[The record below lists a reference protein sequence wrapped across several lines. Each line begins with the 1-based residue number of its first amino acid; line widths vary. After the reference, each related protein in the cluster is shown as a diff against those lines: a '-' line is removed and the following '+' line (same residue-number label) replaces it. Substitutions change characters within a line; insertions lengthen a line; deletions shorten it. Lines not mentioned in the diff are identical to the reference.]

1 MGANTD
7 ERLEQAI
14 ATLDDLIR
22 RIGACGLSQSVFFLE
37 MAKLQLR
44 LDWNGITDAEF
55 GAFCDAIQNGSLEP
69 GTRARPGQPRARSE
83 GDLRGQGRAWQ
94 CANGIAVRRVGRRRA
109 RQ

>member
-14 ATLDDLIR
+14 ATLDDLIE
-22 RIGACGLSQSVFFLE
+22 RIGPCGLAESVLFLQ
-37 MAKLQLR
+37 MAKLQLT

-69 GTRARPGQPRARSE
+69 GTRARPGQPRVR
-83 GDLRGQGRAWQ
+83 RGSDQRAQNRAWQ
-94 CANGIAVRRVGRRRA
+94 CADGVAVRRVGRRRV